1 MHYAAVILDLD
12 GVVYIG
18 ADAVPYAVEALN
30 AIQAQGSILAA
41 ATNNANRPAQVVA
54 HHLHSL
60 GLVIE
65 AGHVMTSAQAA
76 AKYLSTILP
85 AGANVLAVGGDGVA
99 EALLSEGLSP
109 LRASQ
114 DLAMSNDVANGA
126 AAVLVGYGPLVA
138 WFDLATAHWAI
149 ERGKPWFATNTD
161 PTVPLAFGRAPG
173 NGAMVGLLIHSTG
186 VEPVVIGKPKPTLFN
201 ALAAQ
206 LETRDIL
213 VIGDRLDTDIDGA
226 IAAGLDSLLVLTGV
240 HGIADLALRP
250 TDAWPMLI
258 AQDLRGL
265 HAPIARIW
273 RDGGNVLADSEHPLV
288 GALVQ
293 AARGTHTKID
303 IAMLEAAPL
312 VDVSAL
318 RGLA

>member
-30 AIQAQGSILAA
+30 ALHAQGSILAA
-41 ATNNANRPAQVVA
+41 ATNNANRAAEDVT

-60 GLVIE
+60 GLTIE
-65 AGHVMTSAQAA
+65 SQNVMTSAQAA
-76 AKYLSTILP
+76 AKFLSTILS

-99 EALLSEGLSP
+99 GALSSVGLVA

-114 DLAMSNDVANGA
+114 DLAKSNDVAN
-126 AAVLVGYGPLVA
+126 AAVAVLIGYGPQVA

-161 PTVPLAFGRAPG
+161 PTVPLAYGLAPG
-173 NGAMVGLLIHSTG
+173 NGAMVGLLRNSTG
-186 VEPVVIGKPKPTLFN
+186 VEPEVIGKPKPTLFN
-201 ALAAQ
+201 ALAEQ
-206 LETRDIL
+206 LGTRDIL
-213 VIGDRLDTDIDGA
+213 VIGDRLDTDVDGA

-240 HGIADLALRP
+240 HGVAELALRP
-250 TDAWPMLI
+250 TDVWPTLV

-265 HAPIARIW
+265 QAPIARIW
-273 RDGGNVLADSEHPLV
+273 REGGNVVADSKHPLV
-288 GALVQ
+288 DALVL
-293 AARGTHTKID
+293 AAQGIGTMID
-303 IAMLEAAPL
+303 ADMLEVSPL
-312 VDVSAL
+312 VDVRAL
-318 RGLA
+318 HGLA